1 MDIEKEIK
9 DAKEEMQKAKENITN
24 ALVSANQESKSAAM
38 QLVDTQEKGLLNTEE
53 VKQAATRLGQER
65 IHSDF
70 EKEAT
75 KIDEQNTKNKEKQFD
90 NKKKKRKIEREEA
103 EEELEHK
110 YKMQQIKK
118 NAEHK
123 QMLDNRKKLVEKYG
137 YLYDSTEYTKAYDSE
152 GNEYQV
158 PKDFSYSELV
168 NKFRQFG
175 RNISKLDRPILQTIK
190 WGVIIGLIIAV
201 YFILKSLGIF

>member
-137 YLYDSTEYTKAYDSE
+137 YLYDSTEHTKAYDSE

-190 WGVIIGLIIAV
+190 WGLIIGLIIAV

>member
-53 VKQAATRLGQER
+53 VKQAATRFGQER

-75 KIDEQNTKNKEKQFD
+75 QIDEQNTKNKEKQFD

-190 WGVIIGLIIAV
+190 WGIIIGLIIAV